1 MISLA
6 NTQGTVKIR
15 LAGSK
20 LLLLIDCCDRIDY
33 EIILRTHCD
42 GYIKGEKYFFFI

>member
-33 EIILRTHCD
+33 EVILRTHCD
-42 GYIKGEKYFFFI
+42 GYIKREKYYFFI